1 MSAQQRRRRV
11 NSIYATPSAAAAEE
25 AAKGSVIAPESV
37 DINAAINTFLR
48 QCEVRN
54 LTANSIRYYRECL
67 AVLKRLLADQ
77 GIKAPADVAQIHI
90 DECILRRKK
99 EVPSENTVNTS
110 VRAWRAFFNF
120 LRSEGF
126 IAGDFRVKPIK
137 TDIKHV
143 PTFSK
148 PQLKRLLAQPDRST
162 FTGYRDYVI
171 MLALLDTMARI
182 SELLALKTSDIDWQ
196 RGLIRVSGKN
206 RKDRFVPFQNTLR
219 RHLRAYL
226 EIRGLLDHDYVF
238 VTIDNEPISKRTVQ
252 QEIDKYGKAA
262 GITDVRVS
270 PHTFRHTG
278 AVMFLLN
285 GGDIRSLQK
294 ILDHSSLSTTE
305 VYLNLVAADISKQHR
320 KASPLEAL
328 DDADD

>member
-1 MSAQQRRRRV
+1 
-11 NSIYATPSAAAAEE
+11 
-25 AAKGSVIAPESV
+25 
-37 DINAAINTFLR
+37 
-48 QCEVRN
+48 
-54 LTANSIRYYRECL
+54 
-67 AVLKRLLADQ
+67 
-77 GIKAPADVAQIHI
+77 
-90 DECILRRKK
+90 
-99 EVPSENTVNTS
+99 
-110 VRAWRAFFNF
+110 
-120 LRSEGF
+120 
-126 IAGDFRVKPIK
+126 
-137 TDIKHV
+137 
-143 PTFSK
+143 
-148 PQLKRLLAQPDRST
+148 
-162 FTGYRDYVI
+162 
-171 MLALLDTMARI
+171 
-182 SELLALKTSDIDWQ
+182 
-196 RGLIRVSGKN
+196 
-206 RKDRFVPFQNTLR
+206 
-219 RHLRAYL
+219 
-226 EIRGLLDHDYVF
+226 LDHDYVF